1 MGKID
6 IACIEVVGKIEWKY
20 KKENKREI
28 KILVKSQSFKIAQYV
43 LKKSQNKYF
52 LTKVK

>member
-1 MGKID
+1 MRKID

-20 KKENKREI
+20 EKENKREI

-43 LKKSQNKYF
+43 LQKSQNKYF